1 MTEDN
6 CSTEESWKVHLWGA
20 NLMRGLNGMRRL
32 ATRFCVSYFDTVKVV
47 GIEGL
52 MNDFMV
58 VMDTTSI
65 SSCVMGCLELD
76 WGLITEVKQWH
87 GIIFCAPTHA
97 PTHPPPP
104 LHTHTRVHTHF
115 LSLAGETTRR
125 LKLEERRCLVIC
137 CREANHSQS

>member
-1 MTEDN
+1 
-6 CSTEESWKVHLWGA
+6 
-20 NLMRGLNGMRRL
+20 MRGLNGMRRL

-76 WGLITEVKQWH
+76 
-87 GIIFCAPTHA
+87 
-97 PTHPPPP
+97 
-104 LHTHTRVHTHF
+104 
-115 LSLAGETTRR
+115 
-125 LKLEERRCLVIC
+125 
-137 CREANHSQS
+137 